1 MTDESGRTSAA
12 AAAQRVQAIIEA
24 AERGAEEIERDARAE
39 AERIRAEARRETDE
53 VRTRGR
59 ESAER
64 LALKAQELERELRDL
79 GDAARASI
87 AALAEEARRAAGTL
101 AATPDEPA
109 PDADV
114 PGPEEVMGEDG
125 TAVAA
130 QPDADDPVIAEA
142 EALSAPEPEAGGGR
156 NEGARLIALN
166 MALSG
171 TPREETARYLN
182 DNFELADVDGM
193 LDDVYARAG

>member
-1 MTDESGRTSAA
+1 VSDEPGTTSAA

-24 AERGAEEIERDARAE
+24 AERGAQEIEREARAD
-39 AERIRAEARRETDE
+39 AERIRAEAHRDADD
-53 VRTRGR
+53 VLTRGR

-64 LALKAQELERELRDL
+64 LALRAQALERELAEL

-87 AALAEEARRAAGTL
+87 AALAEEARRAASSL
-101 AATPDEPA
+101 AEQQDEE
-109 PDADV
+109 V
-114 PGPEEVMGEDG
+114 PGPEEVVATD
-125 TAVAA
+125 AAPAAA

-142 EALSAPEPEAGGGR
+142 EALSAPTPDPGGGP

-182 DNFELADVDGM
+182 ENFELEDVKAM
-193 LDDVYARAG
+193 LDDVYSRAG

>member
-1 MTDESGRTSAA
+1 VSDEPGRTSAA

-24 AERGAEEIERDARAE
+24 AEHSAEEIEREARAD
-39 AERIRAEARRETDE
+39 AERIRADARRDADE
-53 VRTRGR
+53 VLTRGR

-64 LALKAQELERELRDL
+64 LALRAQELERELAEL

-87 AALAEEARRAAGTL
+87 AALAEEARRAATSL
-101 AATPDEPA
+101 AEQHDDELPD
-109 PDADV
+109 
-114 PGPEEVMGEDG
+114 PEEVVAREA
-125 TAVAA
+125 TPAAA

-142 EALSAPEPEAGGGR
+142 EALSAPVPDAGRGP

-182 DNFELADVDGM
+182 ENFELENVDAM